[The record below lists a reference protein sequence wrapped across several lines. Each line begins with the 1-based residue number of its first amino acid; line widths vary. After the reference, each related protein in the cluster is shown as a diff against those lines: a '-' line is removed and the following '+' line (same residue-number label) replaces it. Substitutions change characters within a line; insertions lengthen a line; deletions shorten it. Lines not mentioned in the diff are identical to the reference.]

1 MTALEYNS
9 DKDYKLVVILTGL
22 TLILTGFMYFLINL
36 FIFDWVF
43 IALRRLS
50 PVSSIGGY
58 SLKVHRLLTAVASL
72 VAEHRALGTWAQ

>member
-1 MTALEYNS
+1 
-9 DKDYKLVVILTGL
+9 
-22 TLILTGFMYFLINL
+22 MYFLINL

-43 IALRRLS
+43 IAVHRLS

-58 SLKVHRLLTAVASL
+58 CLKVRRLLTAVASL